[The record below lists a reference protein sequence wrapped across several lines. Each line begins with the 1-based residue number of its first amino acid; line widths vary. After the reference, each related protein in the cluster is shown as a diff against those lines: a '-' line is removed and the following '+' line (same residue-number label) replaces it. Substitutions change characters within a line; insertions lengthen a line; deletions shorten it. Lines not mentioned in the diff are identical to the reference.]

1 MGAGH
6 LGSEQESDR
15 ERICDEVYVML
26 PNINL
31 VDLAYLDFE
40 NEAEKAREKAILSA
54 RAYHEGEQIVFLTE
68 RVREFLG
75 LHGKSNP
82 FRMNIVRQVVSAIS
96 ERLIVASF
104 DTTEQATQT
113 GVKPQAAWAW
123 DVWQHNRMDAK
134 ESDVHEDTLVDGE
147 HFLIVDWHNGW
158 PRWTPHPRWTGTDAG
173 GDGFGVRMVYP
184 QNDYNAEPSFAVKQW
199 TESIRKP
206 EGGTEN
212 RRRRTLY
219 YPNRIVRLVYR
230 EGNWK
235 PYIDEGE
242 EKAIID
248 WTDSRGEPLGIPVVH
263 FKNKKLR
270 CEAWDAIPLQDATN
284 KALVDLLASADMT
297 AFRIFV
303 ALGFIPTTD
312 GKEPKADGSNW
323 LKIAPGQVIGSTKPK
338 DQVDFSAIDGQ
349 SPEPLQNLVH
359 QIVMWMAMVTDT
371 PISRFIA
378 TKQIA
383 SEGTLKQQEEPLAAK
398 VDHRRSIFGNAW
410 EDCMTIS
417 RRLANAFGG
426 ASLDETVYFSCL
438 WQYRRPMDEL
448 QAKKSLGVPIE
459 QLWREAGY
467 SPNQIEVMKQSDEYQ
482 AIVAAGQL
490 AFWQAAAAAV
500 DAGIDIEQFL
510 LDQGWAQQRIN
521 KMYARLEEQ

>member
-1 MGAGH
+1 
-6 LGSEQESDR
+6 
-15 ERICDEVYVML
+15 ML

-40 NEAEKAREKAILSA
+40 NEAEKAREKAILLA
-54 RAYHEGEQIVFLTE
+54 RRYHEGDHVVHLSE
-68 RVREFLG
+68 RLREFLNLQKG
-75 LHGKSNP
+75 NP
-82 FRMNIVRQVVSAIS
+82 FRLNVVRQVVTAVS
-96 ERLIVASF
+96 ERLLVASF
-104 DTTEQATQT
+104 DTSETTDRN
-113 GVKPQAAWAW
+113 GRKPQAEWAW
-123 DVWQHNRMDAK
+123 GVWNANRMDA
-134 ESDVHEDTLVDGE
+134 EEADVHEDTLLDGE
-147 HFLIVDWHNGW
+147 HFIIVDWHNGH

-219 YPNRIVRLVYR
+219 YPDRIVRLVYR

-242 EKAIID
+242 EKTIID

-263 FKNKKLR
+263 FKNKKMR
-270 CEAWDAIPLQDATN
+270 CEAWDAIPMQDAIN
-284 KALVDLLASADMT
+284 KGLVDLLASADMT

-312 GKEPKADGSNW
+312 GKEPKVDGSNW
-323 LKIAPGQVIGSTKPK
+323 LKIAPGQVIGTTKTK
-338 DQVDFSAIDGQ
+338 EQAEFSAIDGQ
-349 SPEPLQNLVH
+349 SPAPLQEMVH
-359 QIVMWMAMVTDT
+359 QLVLWMAMVSDT
-371 PISRFIA
+371 PVSRFIT

-383 SEGTLKQQEEPLAAK
+383 SADTLKEQEEPLAAK

-410 EDCMTIS
+410 EDCLKIS
-417 RRLANAFGG
+417 RRLANTFGG
-426 ASLDETVYFSCL
+426 AGLDESIYFSTV
-438 WQYRRPMDEL
+438 WQHRRPMEEL
-448 QAKKSLGVPIE
+448 TIKKSLGVPLE
-459 QLWREAGY
+459 QIWREAGY
-467 SPNQIEVMKQSDEYQ
+467 TPEQIESMKKSDEYQ
-482 AIVAAGQL
+482 AVVAAGQL
-490 AFWQAAAAAV
+490 AFWQAASAAV

-510 LDQGWAQQRIN
+510 LDQGWDQQRIN
-521 KMYARLEEQ
+521 RMYARLEEQ